1 MMDDIQATFRHRFTT
16 TARTRVAFAMDA
28 TTRSDYAALQT
39 AVRELHSLAG
49 EAGLLGF
56 SQFVPVAREGEER
69 AKRMFSER
77 TPATR
82 EAMTVTLHELERMID
97 ELATTA

>member
-1 MMDDIQATFRHRFTT
+1 MMEDIQATFRHRFTS
-16 TARTRVAFAMDA
+16 TARTRVGFAMDA
-28 TTRSDYAALQT
+28 ATRADHAAVQT

-56 SQFVPVAREGEER
+56 SQFVPVAREGEDR

-77 TPATR
+77 TPASQ
-82 EAMTVTLHELERMID
+82 EAMIATLRELERMID
-97 ELATTA
+97 ELAASA